1 LFNSTVQKFDIYQ
14 FFKHSVRG
22 WNPKI
27 EYCLKYLFNKK
38 TGVQREKRMSNNYN
52 GDSYSL
58 AASYR
63 LKLSSIALIVFLAIA
78 AVCFYLKMIGVIND
92 VDYYAVLFGLVV
104 VALVLTFLFGKL
116 SKKRRDSTIH

>member
-1 LFNSTVQKFDIYQ
+1 
-14 FFKHSVRG
+14 
-22 WNPKI
+22 
-27 EYCLKYLFNKK
+27 
-38 TGVQREKRMSNNYN
+38 MSNNYN